1 MSPDAA
7 SWLEGLKA
15 AAPSPSVVPA
25 GAAAA
30 AERAI
35 LAAHLVA
42 WLDTELA
49 GLLAER
55 ASSSGSHRDDPAMV
69 LTTSP
74 MGIAVAHEVLA
85 RNEPLTRQ
93 WARRFACVTERDY
106 RLWCIRHPDPDHRWH
121 VNHWSWIKTGVP
133 PQRHAAFAR
142 WPLSPGEAYWL
153 HRTGTTGVGR
163 DRRFCHLWRFD
174 GRIAT
179 LLKPFVDEGI
189 GGL

>member
-7 SWLEGLKA
+7 NWLDGLRAA
-15 AAPSPSVVPA
+15 AAPLPHSSS

-30 AERAI
+30 AERSI

-42 WLDTELA
+42 WLDTELS

-55 ASSSGSHRDDPAMV
+55 SRAGIGDAEPALV

-74 MGIAVAHEVLA
+74 TGIEVARDVLG
-85 RNEPLTRQ
+85 RDDPLTRER
-93 WARRFACVTERDY
+93 ARRIACVTERCY
-106 RLWCIRHPDPDHRWH
+106 RLWCIRHPDPDHSWH
-121 VNHWSWIKTGVP
+121 VNHWSWIKTSVP
-133 PQRHAAFAR
+133 SQRHAAFAR
-142 WPLSPGEAYWL
+142 WPLADGEAYWL

-163 DRRFCHLWRFD
+163 DRRFTHLWRFD

-179 LLKPFVDEGI
+179 ILKPFVDEGL

>member
-1 MSPDAA
+1 MAPDA
-7 SWLEGLKA
+7 SNWLDGLRAVAAPA
-15 AAPSPSVVPA
+15 AASPG

-30 AERAI
+30 AERSI

-42 WLDTELA
+42 WLDTEAA

-55 ASSSGSHRDDPAMV
+55 SQAGIGDAEPALV

-74 MGIAVAHEVLA
+74 IGIEVARDVLG
-85 RNEPLTRQ
+85 RDDPLTRE
-93 WARRFACVTERDY
+93 WARRIACVTERCY

-133 PQRHAAFAR
+133 SQRHAAFAR
-142 WPLSPGEAYWL
+142 WPLAAGETYWL

-174 GRIAT
+174 GRLAT